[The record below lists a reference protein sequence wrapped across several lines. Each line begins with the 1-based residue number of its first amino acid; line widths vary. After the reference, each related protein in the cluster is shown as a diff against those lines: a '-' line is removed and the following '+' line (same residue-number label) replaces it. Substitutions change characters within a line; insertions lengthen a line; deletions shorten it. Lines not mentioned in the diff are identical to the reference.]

1 MDLRND
7 NLTGDQRG
15 LTQQQVQMLQTQLST
30 ISPLETILNVY
41 FLMSRCIGYN
51 SNFDKIDI

>member
-30 ISPLETILNVY
+30 VSPSEAISNVY
-41 FLMSRCIGYN
+41 YLMSRCIGLLLILTK
-51 SNFDKIDI
+51 S